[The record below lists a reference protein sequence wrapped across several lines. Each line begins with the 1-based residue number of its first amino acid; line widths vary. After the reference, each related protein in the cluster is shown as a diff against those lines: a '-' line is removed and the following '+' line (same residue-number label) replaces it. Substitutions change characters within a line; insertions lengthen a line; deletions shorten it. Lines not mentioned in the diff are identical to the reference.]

1 MMSLIERATV
11 LLLGR
16 RVPPPAHLP
25 DDLVPQGVVLREGH
39 LIPRIGGLLARMGA
53 PAAAVTLGRTIVLN
67 PGARV
72 TPGLIAHELAHV
84 RQWRDDLL
92 FPLRYTLATVRH
104 GYIDNPYEVEAR
116 EAAASFRAPPTSE
129 DSP

>member
-1 MMSLIERATV
+1 MSLMERATA

-16 RVPPPAHLP
+16 RVPPPEHLP
-25 DDLVPQGVVLREGH
+25 EGLVPEGVVLREGR
-39 LIPRIGGLLARMGA
+39 LVPRIGGLLARMGA

-72 TPGLIAHELAHV
+72 TPGLIAHEMAHV
-84 RQWRDDLL
+84 RQWSDDLL

-104 GYIDNPYEVEAR
+104 GYVDNPYEVEAR
-116 EAAASFRAPPTSE
+116 EAAATLRSPPAAE
-129 DSP
+129 DTA